1 MPVVRCSHLETCVY
15 LNNKWITEVWA
26 LVLPWDY
33 NDHSRLWVWGMTQHN
48 SINSHRYD
56 DLETWGWPWPQ
67 RITCWDTLFFFFF
80 LVFPFLSQLYLRY
93 IFKGIFCVCMC
104 MCVGVFMLQHI
115 YRDHRS
121 TCGSQFSPSTTLVL
135 GIDLKLSCLMTNTFT
150 SSAVPLVLSC
160 SFLRNANSLFG
171 ANQHVDCCI
180 GLKML
185 TTHPQQILSK
195 FVPGCYSVPKQ
206 WK

>member
-80 LVFPFLSQLYLRY
+80 WFFHFFHNS
-93 IFKGIFCVCMC
+93 IFVIFSREFFVCVCVC
-104 MCVGVFMLQHI
+104 VWVCSCYSTYTEITGQPVGVSSLLLPHWSWELISSCHAWWQTPLLAAP
-115 YRDHRS
+115 S
-121 TCGSQFSPSTTLVL
+121 LWSSP
-135 GIDLKLSCLMTNTFT
+135 
-150 SSAVPLVLSC
+150 VPS
-160 SFLRNANSLFG
+160 
-171 ANQHVDCCI
+171 
-180 GLKML
+180 
-185 TTHPQQILSK
+185 
-195 FVPGCYSVPKQ
+195 
-206 WK
+206 